1 MTTDSNTWCDPA
13 SNFLLQ
19 FLHPLQQPR
28 SSRRWLRAAP
38 GGPRGEALLAP
49 GTQRLVD
56 GTTKAGDGARDTRRA
71 ARRLAPLASTRA
83 GANQG
88 MELPADPQA
97 DLRLVQAF
105 LAGKE
110 SAVREIAERLQ
121 CVPRMLAAENA
132 RLGRPLDAH
141 DLADTV
147 QDTMLIVLRKLP
159 TFEGRGVL
167 EAWTFHTCRF
177 ELLNAV
183 RRRRRQL
190 PNVAE
195 ESAAEATAPDAARE
209 WQRLLARE
217 AIETAFA
224 SLGTSDAEV
233 LRLRHFDG
241 LSIDEMAV
249 RTGTSPAGMKA
260 RYYRALSRLEL
271 VLGAQ
276 ERRENTDGAA

>member
-1 MTTDSNTWCDPA
+1 
-13 SNFLLQ
+13 
-19 FLHPLQQPR
+19 
-28 SSRRWLRAAP
+28 
-38 GGPRGEALLAP
+38 
-49 GTQRLVD
+49 
-56 GTTKAGDGARDTRRA
+56 
-71 ARRLAPLASTRA
+71 
-83 GANQG
+83 
-88 MELPADPQA
+88 MEVPADPQA

-110 SAVREIAERLQ
+110 EAVREVGERLQ

-147 QDTMLIVLRKLP
+147 QDTMLIVLRKLS

-190 PNVAE
+190 PNVGE
-195 ESAAEATAPDAARE
+195 EAAAEASAPGAARE

-217 AIETAFA
+217 AIETALA
-224 SLGTSDAEV
+224 TVGSSDAEL

-241 LSIDEMAV
+241 LSIDEMAA
-249 RTGTSPAGMKA
+249 RTGLSPVAAKA

-276 ERRENTDGAA
+276 ERRENHDGAA

>member
-1 MTTDSNTWCDPA
+1 
-13 SNFLLQ
+13 
-19 FLHPLQQPR
+19 
-28 SSRRWLRAAP
+28 
-38 GGPRGEALLAP
+38 
-49 GTQRLVD
+49 
-56 GTTKAGDGARDTRRA
+56 
-71 ARRLAPLASTRA
+71 
-83 GANQG
+83 

-110 SAVREIAERLQ
+110 PAVREVAERLQ

-190 PNVAE
+190 PNVGE
-195 ESAAEATAPDAARE
+195 EAAAEATAPDAARE

-217 AIETAFA
+217 AIETALQ
-224 SLGTSDAEV
+224 SLGSSDAEV
-233 LRLRHFDG
+233 LRLRHFEG
-241 LSIDEMAV
+241 LSIDEMAA
-249 RTGTSPAGMKA
+249 RTGMSPVAMKA